1 MRRTAY
7 IAIAAILAALLLV
20 GGLEF
25 FGFIWHNEVFALP
38 YEVKGL
44 DVSHHQGAIDW
55 EKVGKE
61 KRYRFVFMKATEGK
75 DFVDRRFRRNW
86 VEARRQGLRVGG
98 DHFFSMQS
106 SGEEQARNFI
116 RTVPDEADS
125 LPPVIDVEIPLHHEP
140 EKVQR
145 ELEVL
150 VSDLEEHYGK
160 KPLFYVT
167 YDTYHRYIRDA
178 FPDHGIWIRDVI
190 KHPDLEGR
198 NWIFWQYGHRGRVDG
213 IETFVD
219 LNVYC
224 GDWKQ
229 FQKQFGQ

>member
-1 MRRTAY
+1 
-7 IAIAAILAALLLV
+7 
-20 GGLEF
+20 
-25 FGFIWHNEVFALP
+25 
-38 YEVKGL
+38 
-44 DVSHHQGAIDW
+44 
-55 EKVGKE
+55 
-61 KRYRFVFMKATEGK
+61 YRFVFMKATEGK

-86 VEARRQGLRVGG
+86 AEARRQGLRVGAY
-98 DHFFSMQS
+98 HFFSMQS

-190 KHPDLEGR
+190 KHPDL
-198 NWIFWQYGHRGRVDG
+198 
-213 IETFVD
+213 
-219 LNVYC
+219 
-224 GDWKQ
+224 
-229 FQKQFGQ
+229 